1 MHTALLLLA
10 IFLMINLIAGL
21 LRILR
26 GPTTADLMLAAQ
38 LFGTIAVAV
47 LLVLAEASKR
57 PSLRD
62 VALTF
67 ALLSAV
73 TAVAFVRRTHLK
85 ETHSHDTD

>member
-1 MHTALLLLA
+1 MHTALLILA
-10 IFLMINLIAGL
+10 IFLMINLIAGM

-38 LFGTIAVAV
+38 LFGTIAVAL

-57 PSLRD
+57 SSLRD
-62 VALTF
+62 VALIF

-73 TAVAFVRRTHLK
+73 TAVAFVRRTDPK
-85 ETHSHDTD
+85 ETQNHDID